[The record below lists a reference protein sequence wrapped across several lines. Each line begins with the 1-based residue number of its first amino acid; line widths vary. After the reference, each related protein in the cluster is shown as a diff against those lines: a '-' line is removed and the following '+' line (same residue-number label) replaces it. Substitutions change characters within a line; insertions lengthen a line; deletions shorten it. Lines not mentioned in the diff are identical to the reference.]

1 MRNYNEVVKAQEN
14 LLERATCL
22 SNEANEL
29 LEIRPISKEI
39 QKLAEMKIK
48 ELSIISGKTD
58 ALLWVLDDKKEKL

>member
-1 MRNYNEVVKAQEN
+1 MRNYNEVVKAQKN